1 MVMEVRYAPNC
12 EGYSAKPQNPN
23 GMALILIH
31 EFWGLNQQ
39 MKNVALRAA
48 NEGFAALAIDLYK
61 GKIATDANEARR
73 MKEELKTDE
82 ALENI
87 RSAVS
92 YFGTLGI
99 KPEKVGIWGFCMG
112 GGVTFEAAT
121 RGVKTGAYVIYYGR
135 VLDDEEV
142 LSNIPSPILGIFGG
156 LDKGIPKDLVFRF
169 CDALKKMEKPCEVY
183 VYEDAD
189 HAFANEERP
198 VYNETAAK
206 DAWSKTITFLNKY
219 L

>member
-1 MVMEVRYAPNC
+1 MDAEYLPKIK
-12 EGYSAKPQNPN
+12 GYLAKSGGPN
-23 GMALILIH
+23 GRGVILIH
-31 EFWGLNQQ
+31 EFWGLNRQV
-39 MKNVALRAA
+39 KNVAEKVAK
-48 NEGFAALAIDLYK
+48 EGLTALAVDLYK
-61 GKIATDANEARR
+61 GKLAADPAEARR
-73 MKEELKTDE
+73 LKEELKTEE

-87 RSAVS
+87 RAAVA

-121 RGVKTGAYVIYYGR
+121 RGVKAGAYVIYYGR
-135 VLDDEEV
+135 VLDDEE
-142 LSNIPSPILGIFGG
+142 LLNNISSPVLGIFGG

-169 CDALKKMEKPCEVY
+169 RDTLKKMEKPCEVH

-198 VYNETAAK
+198 VYNEKAAS
-206 DAWSKTITFLNKY
+206 DAWQKTISFLNKY